1 MVLRPTRQT
10 FMCKILPAIIML
22 TLFIWPVVSGNAAAS
37 EVRIGVLPVNGP
49 EQAIKYWKPVSDYL
63 SAQIPEHHFTMVPI
77 DYKNMDRA
85 VANDQL
91 EFVIANPSQYIE
103 YEVKYNASRIA
114 TLLNHVG
121 PAETSLF
128 GSVIFTRADRKD
140 IETLADLKGKSF
152 VTVSETAFAAWHV
165 TRYELQLQGISS
177 RDLGSVKFTGIP
189 TENVVMAVKNGE
201 AVAGAVRTDLLE
213 KMSLEGKIDL
223 NEFRILNKQV
233 VPGFPF
239 LLSTQL
245 YPEFAFARLRNTD
258 AKLANKIAAQLLLMP
273 HDTIAK
279 TTQEPI
285 GWAVPDNY
293 ESVRTLLKD
302 LKLPPYQNY
311 GKVTIGE
318 ALRQHWIAVVLGLVA
333 ILSSFLAAQLTFIV
347 KRRNRYIAEQQLLE
361 ESIKNKVMQ
370 LEAALGQV
378 KQLEGIINICA
389 YCKKIRNDVQNWQQI
404 EQYIVDHSNA
414 HFSHSICPECYKKEL
429 LEFKAMQV

>member
-1 MVLRPTRQT
+1 
-10 FMCKILPAIIML
+10 ML
-22 TLFIWPVVSGNAAAS
+22 TLFIWPFVSGNASAS

-63 SAQIPEHHFTMVPI
+63 SAQIPEHHFTIVPI

-152 VTVSETAFAAWHV
+152 VTVSDTAFAAWHV
-165 TRYELQLQGISS
+165 TRYELQRQGISF

-213 KMSLEGKIDL
+213 KMSQEGKIDL